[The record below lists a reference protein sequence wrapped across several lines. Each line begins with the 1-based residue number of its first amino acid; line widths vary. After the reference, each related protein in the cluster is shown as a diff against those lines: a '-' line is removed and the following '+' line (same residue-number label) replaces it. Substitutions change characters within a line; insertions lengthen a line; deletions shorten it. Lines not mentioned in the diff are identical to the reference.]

1 MIGSSHGEKT
11 NLYAWLKGHHRSCAP
26 ESDCSLLLWKLEA
39 QDLNS
44 TRTVGDNNGNRRVF
58 SVPRPSDEA
67 TTRWGDEPRIHGAA
81 GPTSR
86 AESENNF
93 AAQYSQAD
101 CSFSGYHNG
110 GDVHTEPRGEST
122 AAFIKDGA
130 DRTDPY
136 VSDGEDSGRISPDTY
151 RLWTTGCARGQNNT
165 RQGTDNCG
173 MCHVET
179 AGLHAAHEHIDL
191 VPDDSTTASCPSISS
206 DKHHEIRSWQRKLSL
221 HAAPANTAMSHRLP
235 NKVYTLTLPQVQA
248 ALTHPLAPPVIH
260 TVPLS
265 QYTSAVSR
273 RASFLDSSEPHI
285 SQLTRTRS
293 RLHDQIST
301 LQETLD
307 SIAAHAGKVMRRR
320 HPLRTE
326 ADREE
331 HSEREDIYAYL
342 EDYMCRLDA
351 ECDARH
357 EKLCLLAREVDK
369 LREREHNLNVMIEA
383 VGETVGVGVEE
394 VNGDVGEIERLVR
407 LINDGEMDILSG
419 QEDH

>member
-206 DKHHEIRSWQRKLSL
+206 GEFKNDAQQPK
-221 HAAPANTAMSHRLP
+221 P
-235 NKVYTLTLPQVQA
+235 LTN
-248 ALTHPLAPPVIH
+248 
-260 TVPLS
+260 
-265 QYTSAVSR
+265 
-273 RASFLDSSEPHI
+273 
-285 SQLTRTRS
+285 